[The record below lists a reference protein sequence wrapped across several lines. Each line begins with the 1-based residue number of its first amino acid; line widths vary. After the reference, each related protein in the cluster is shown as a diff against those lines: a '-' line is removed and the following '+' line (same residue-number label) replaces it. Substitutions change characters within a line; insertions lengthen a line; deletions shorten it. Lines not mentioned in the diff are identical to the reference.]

1 MCVWAEI
8 VVRTF
13 FFTTDLCVVIIKE
26 KANLCLMTTV
36 VPKTTLSSKTCD
48 SKNQGYYFMC
58 QYLFS
63 FHEYSNVIASS
74 SLHIS

>member
-8 VVRTF
+8 VVRTY

-36 VPKTTLSSKTCD
+36 VPKKTTLNTKACD
-48 SKNQGYYFMC
+48 LKNQVYYFMC
-58 QYLFS
+58 QYLLS
-63 FHEYSNVIASS
+63 FYFMNIQM
-74 SLHIS
+74 

>member
-8 VVRTF
+8 VVRTY

-36 VPKTTLSSKTCD
+36 VPKTTLSSKLCD
-48 SKNQGYYFMC
+48 SKNQVYCSMC
-58 QYLFS
+58 QYL
-63 FHEYSNVIASS
+63 
-74 SLHIS
+74 

>member
-8 VVRTF
+8 VVRTY

-48 SKNQGYYFMC
+48 SKNQVYYFMC
-58 QYLFS
+58 QYLLS
-63 FHEYSNVIASS
+63 FYFMNIQM
-74 SLHIS
+74 